1 MMKAAVF
8 KEVGKPLQVE
18 TVDDPTPEA
27 TELVMKVGFC
37 GVCGT
42 DLHATREG
50 LTTACCDQ
58 ILGHEY
64 VGEIVEVGKQAAGN
78 WQVGDRVCAM
88 PFIACGHCLPCAA
101 GRFFECQDKKVSGVD
116 DPGGFAEYVTTGAR
130 ETILLPDELD
140 LQTAALVEPLAV
152 GIHAVR
158 MADVKAGSRVMVI
171 GAGPIGLTVALWC
184 RFFGARDVIVSE
196 VATARSDL
204 AMKMGATRVIQPD
217 LDKGAEGLLQQYTDV
232 AGGAPDIIFE
242 CVGAPG
248 LLQQCIEMAPQ
259 RGKIVPVGV
268 CEQPDNILPFF
279 GLVKELQIQFAIA
292 YTRDDFDTCVAM
304 LAEGRINVSPMVTDI
319 VSLDELPDAFEALRT
334 PSHQC
339 KVLTRFD

>member
-1 MMKAAVF
+1 MKAAVF

-18 TVDDPTPEA
+18 TVDDPAPEA
-27 TELVMKVGFC
+27 GELVMKVAYC

-64 VGEIVEVGKQAAGN
+64 VGEIVEVGREARGD

-88 PFIACGHCLPCAA
+88 PFIACGTCLPCAA
-101 GRFFECQDKKVSGVD
+101 GHFFECTDKKVSGVD
-116 DPGGFAEYVTTGAR
+116 DQGGFAEYVTTGAR
-130 ETILLPDELD
+130 ETILLPDTLEL
-140 LQTAALVEPLAV
+140 QAAALVEPLAV

-158 MADVKAGSRVMVI
+158 MADVKAGSRVLVM

-184 RFFGARDVIVSE
+184 RFFGAREVVVSE
-196 VATARSDL
+196 VAATRSEL
-204 AMKMGATRVIQPD
+204 AMKMGATSVVQPD
-217 LDKGAEGLLQQYTDV
+217 LDKGAEGLLQQFTDV
-232 AGGAPDIIFE
+232 AGGAPDVIFE

-259 RGKIVPVGV
+259 RGKIIPVGV
-268 CEQPDNILPFF
+268 CEQADNIMPFF

-292 YTRDDFDTCVAM
+292 YTKDDFETCVAM
-304 LAEGRINVSPMVTDI
+304 LAEGRIDVTPMVTDI

-339 KVLTRFD
+339 KVLTRF